1 MNATS
6 TASKPLS
13 SKKSLSSNELLDRL
27 ADAYND
33 LTPQVR
39 QAARHMLDR
48 PEQVAVL
55 SMRQL
60 AEAAGVKPNTLV
72 RLARAVGFDGYDDL
86 RDPFR
91 HEVTAPGTSYP
102 DKARWLQTLAGA
114 EHHGDLLADL
124 ASSNL
129 GIVEQVFE
137 DLDTVELQTV
147 ADTILAA
154 PRTGVFGVG
163 ALLPL
168 ARHFCYVGSM
178 AVPGLWALP
187 TNEGLPIDDIARM
200 GTGDV
205 LVAMTFAPYRAEI
218 VEATRLARARDITV
232 VTVTDSRTAPPALD
246 ADHVFTTPAE
256 TPLFFASVL
265 GVVALLET
273 LLAFMVADSRTEAAE
288 AIDEFHQHRRAAGVY
303 VEE

>member
-137 DLDTVELQTV
+137 DLSL
-147 ADTILAA
+147 I
-154 PRTGVFGVG
+154 
-163 ALLPL
+163 
-168 ARHFCYVGSM
+168 H
-178 AVPGLWALP
+178 
-187 TNEGLPIDDIARM
+187 I
-200 GTGDV
+200 
-205 LVAMTFAPYRAEI
+205 
-218 VEATRLARARDITV
+218 
-232 VTVTDSRTAPPALD
+232 
-246 ADHVFTTPAE
+246 
-256 TPLFFASVL
+256 
-265 GVVALLET
+265 
-273 LLAFMVADSRTEAAE
+273 
-288 AIDEFHQHRRAAGVY
+288 
-303 VEE
+303 

>member
-1 MNATS
+1 MKETS
-6 TASKPLS
+6 TASTP
-13 SKKSLSSNELLDRL
+13 LSSNELLDRL

-72 RLARAVGFDGYDDL
+72 RLARAIGFDGFDDL
-86 RDPFR
+86 REPFR
-91 HEVTAPGTSYP
+91 HQATAHGASFP
-102 DKARWLQTLAGA
+102 DKARWLQTLAVT

-129 GIVEQVFE
+129 AVVEEVFSG
-137 DLDTVELQTV
+137 LDTAELKTV

-154 PRTGVFGVG
+154 PCTGVFGVG

-187 TNEGLPIDDIARM
+187 TNDGLPIDDIGRM
-200 GTGDV
+200 GPGDV
-205 LVAMTFAPYRAEI
+205 LLAMTFAPYRVEI
-218 VEATRLARARDITV
+218 VETTRLARQRGITV
-232 VTVTDSRTAPPALD
+232 VAVTDSRTAPPAID
-246 ADHVFTTPAE
+246 ADHVFITPTD
-256 TPLFFASVL
+256 TPLFFASVI

-273 LLAFMVADSRTEAAE
+273 LLAFMVADSPEEAAS
-288 AIDEFHQHRRAAGVY
+288 AITLFHHHRRSAGVY
-303 VEE
+303 LEE